1 MIYIRSRGEGCLVKT
16 SVVGCRI
23 TGLDNVRRSSTKTS
37 APSDRRHCSTP
48 MARAC
53 RLRLAASDFHFK
65 ESGESEVAIANNK
78 SQKSSEG
85 MLQSQRVRWPATRAL
100 SGCASRSRSVHAA
113 GWRPG
118 LSTLA
123 IETSCDDT
131 SVALL
136 EIQKDNA
143 STANPRQLRT
153 HVAYHERITANSAAY
168 NGIHPLVA
176 LHSHQTSLAGLVA
189 DALAQNAGAKPTFV
203 SVTRGPGM
211 RSNLTVGLELAK
223 GLALAWGVPLIG
235 VHHMQAHS
243 LTPRLCSTLE
253 SLPELYQG
261 PWESTSLQPSF
272 PYLSVLASGGHT
284 MLVNS
289 AGLTDHQILASTG
302 DIAIGDCLDKAARA
316 LLPSDLMKPPYGKA
330 LEEFAFPNG
339 ASDYKYTA
347 PVNRGEEL
355 TRRATKWGWSL
366 GAPLADS
373 KSGEKSSR
381 RMAFSFAGL
390 LTSVQRFMKQKIT
403 ADGTATAELRNP
415 ESIPIE
421 ERRDMAREVLRV
433 SFEHLASRILIR
445 LEDTVGCKAKLVTT
459 DAAKDIDTVVIS
471 GGVASNRYLRHL
483 LRAMLDARGYAH
495 IKAIIPPP
503 NLCTD
508 NALMIAWAGMEMYTA
523 GYQSTFD
530 ITPVRKWSMDSRA
543 EDGGI
548 LGAEGWLHHG
558 ISLPAVQKSQAI
570 TPP

>member
-1 MIYIRSRGEGCLVKT
+1 
-16 SVVGCRI
+16 
-23 TGLDNVRRSSTKTS
+23 
-37 APSDRRHCSTP
+37 
-48 MARAC
+48 
-53 RLRLAASDFHFK
+53 
-65 ESGESEVAIANNK
+65 
-78 SQKSSEG
+78 
-85 MLQSQRVRWPATRAL
+85 MLKGQRVRWPATRAL
-100 SGCASRSRSVHAA
+100 SGCASRIRRVHAA

-136 EIQKDNA
+136 EIQKDSS
-143 STANPRQLRT
+143 STANTHQLRT
-153 HVAYHERITANSAAY
+153 HLAYHERITANSAAY

-176 LHSHQTSLAGLVA
+176 LHSHQTSLGGLVA

-223 GLALAWGVPLIG
+223 GLALAWGVPLVG

-253 SLPELYQG
+253 SLHDLYQG
-261 PWESTSLQPSF
+261 PWDPTSLQPAF

-316 LLPSDLMKPPYGKA
+316 LLPLDLMKPPYGKA

-339 ASDYKYTA
+339 ASDYNYIA

-366 GAPLADS
+366 GVPLADS

-390 LTSVQRFMKQKIT
+390 LTSVQRFMRQKIN
-403 ADGTATAELRNP
+403 ADGTATAELRDHD
-415 ESIPIE
+415 SISIE

-433 SFEHLASRILIR
+433 SFEHLVSRILIR
-445 LEDTVGCKAKLVTT
+445 LEDTLGRKAKLVSA
-459 DAAKDIDTVVIS
+459 DAAIEIDTVVIS

-495 IKAIIPPP
+495 IKAIFPPP
-503 NLCTD
+503 SLCTD

-530 ITPVRKWSMDSRA
+530 ITPIRKWSMDPRA
-543 EDGGI
+543 EDGGV

-558 ISLPAVQKSQAI
+558 IPLPAVQKSQAI

>member
-1 MIYIRSRGEGCLVKT
+1 MRCHQQRHIQQT
-16 SVVGCRI
+16 SLPRPLHAGADAA
-23 TGLDNVRRSSTKTS
+23 GQS
-37 APSDRRHCSTP
+37 APIALGLGRT
-48 MARAC
+48 
-53 RLRLAASDFHFK
+53 FTFNK
-65 ESGESEVAIANNK
+65 ESGSGPAIITQIIK
-78 SQKSSEG
+78 G
-85 MLQSQRVRWPATRAL
+85 MLQGQRVRWPATRAL
-100 SGCASRSRSVHAA
+100 LSGCASRSRRVHA

-136 EIQKDNA
+136 EIQQDN
-143 STANPRQLRT
+143 TATVDPRQLRT

-176 LHSHQTSLAGLVA
+176 LHSHQTSLGGLVA
-189 DALAQNAGAKPTFV
+189 DALAKNAGARPTFV

-223 GLALAWGVPLIG
+223 GLALAWGVPLVG

-253 SLPELYQG
+253 TLPDLYQG
-261 PWESTSLQPSF
+261 PWEPTSLQPPF

-289 AGLTDHQILASTG
+289 AGLTDHQILATTG

-330 LEEFAFPNG
+330 LEDFAFPNG
-339 ASDYKYTA
+339 ASDYNYIA
-347 PVNRGEEL
+347 PANRGEEL
-355 TRRATKWGWSL
+355 TRRATRWGWSL
-366 GAPLADS
+366 GVPLAES
-373 KSGEKSSR
+373 KGGEKSSR

-390 LTSVQRFMKQKIT
+390 LTSIQRFMRQKV
-403 ADGTATAELRNP
+403 AEDGTITAELRDP
-415 ESIPIE
+415 ESISIE
-421 ERRDMAREVLRV
+421 ERRDLACEVLRV

-445 LEDTVGCKAKLVTT
+445 LEDTVGRKVKVTPVDDAKE
-459 DAAKDIDTVVIS
+459 IDTVVIS

-483 LRAMLDARGYAH
+483 LRAMLDARDYAH
-495 IKAIIPPP
+495 IKTIFPPP
-503 NLCTD
+503 SLCTD

-530 ITPVRKWSMDSRA
+530 ITPIRKWSMDPRA

-558 ISLPAVQKSQAI
+558 TPLPAVQKSQAI
-570 TPP
+570 TPF

>member
-1 MIYIRSRGEGCLVKT
+1 MLKRP
-16 SVVGCRI
+16 
-23 TGLDNVRRSSTKTS
+23 TGRARWST
-37 APSDRRHCSTP
+37 H
-48 MARAC
+48 
-53 RLRLAASDFHFK
+53 
-65 ESGESEVAIANNK
+65 
-78 SQKSSEG
+78 
-85 MLQSQRVRWPATRAL
+85 AL
-100 SGCASRSRSVHAA
+100 SGCASRTRRVHA

-136 EIQKDNA
+136 EIQSDNK
-143 STANPRQLRT
+143 SRSISQQLRT
-153 HVAYHERITANSAAY
+153 HVSYHERITANSAAY

-176 LHSHQTSLAGLVA
+176 LHSHQTSLGGLVA
-189 DALAQNAGAKPTFV
+189 DALAQHAGAKPTFV

-223 GLALAWGVPLIG
+223 GLALAWGVPLLG
-235 VHHMQAHS
+235 VHHMQAHA

-253 SLPELYQG
+253 NLPDLYQG
-261 PWESTSLQPSF
+261 PWEPTTLQPSF

-316 LLPSDLMKPPYGKA
+316 LLPSDLIKPPYGKA
-330 LEEFAFPNG
+330 LEDFAFPNG

-366 GAPLADS
+366 GVPLADS
-373 KSGEKSSR
+373 KGSDKSSK
-381 RMAFSFAGL
+381 RMVFSFAGL

-403 ADGTATAELRNP
+403 EDGTLTAEMRDP
-415 ESIPIE
+415 ESITTE

-433 SFEHLASRILIR
+433 SFEHLASRILIH
-445 LEDTVGCKAKLVTT
+445 LGDTVERKAKS
-459 DAAKDIDTVVIS
+459 ASPYIPQGIDTVVVS

-495 IKAIIPPP
+495 IKAIFPPP
-503 NLCTD
+503 SLCTD

-530 ITPVRKWSMDSRA
+530 ITPIRKWSMDPRA

-548 LGAEGWLHHG
+548 LGSEGWLHHG
-558 ISLPAVQKSQAI
+558 TPLPAVQTSQAI
-570 TPP
+570 TPS

>member
-1 MIYIRSRGEGCLVKT
+1 MLKR
-16 SVVGCRI
+16 
-23 TGLDNVRRSSTKTS
+23 
-37 APSDRRHCSTP
+37 PS
-48 MARAC
+48 
-53 RLRLAASDFHFK
+53 
-65 ESGESEVAIANNK
+65 
-78 SQKSSEG
+78 
-85 MLQSQRVRWPATRAL
+85 VRWSTGAFG
-100 SGCASRSRSVHAA
+100 GCASRARRVHA

-136 EIQKDNA
+136 DIRQDNRCG
-143 STANPRQLRT
+143 SGPRLLRT

-176 LHSHQTSLAGLVA
+176 LHSHQTSLGGLVA
-189 DALAQNAGAKPTFV
+189 DALATNAGAKPTFV

-223 GLALAWGVPLIG
+223 GLALAWGVPLLG
-235 VHHMQAHS
+235 VHHMQAHA

-253 SLPELYQG
+253 SLPDLYQG
-261 PWESTSLQPSF
+261 SWEPTNLQPSF

-284 MLVNS
+284 MLANS
-289 AGLTDHQILASTG
+289 AGLADHQILATTG

-316 LLPSDLMKPPYGKA
+316 LLPADLIKPPYGKA
-330 LEEFAFPNG
+330 LEDFAFPHG
-339 ASDYKYTA
+339 AADYNYTA

-366 GAPLADS
+366 GVPMAES
-373 KSGEKSSR
+373 KGGDKSSKK
-381 RMAFSFAGL
+381 MAYSFAGL
-390 LTSVQRFMKQKIT
+390 LTSIQRFMKQKVT
-403 ADGTATAELRNP
+403 EDGTLTAELRDP
-415 ESIPIE
+415 EAISIE

-433 SFEHLASRILIR
+433 SFEHLASRILIH
-445 LEDTVGCKAKLVTT
+445 LGETVGRKIKPVLT
-459 DAAKDIDTVVIS
+459 DAPNIDTVVIS

-483 LRAMLDARGYAH
+483 LRAMLDARGYAN
-495 IKAIIPPP
+495 IKAIFPPP

-508 NALMIAWAGMEMYTA
+508 NALMIAWAGMEMYTG

-530 ITPVRKWSMDSRA
+530 ITPIRKWSMDPRA

-548 LGAEGWLHHG
+548 LGAEGWMQDG
-558 ISLPAVQKSQAI
+558 TALPAVQKSQAI
-570 TPP
+570 TPL

>member
-1 MIYIRSRGEGCLVKT
+1 
-16 SVVGCRI
+16 
-23 TGLDNVRRSSTKTS
+23 
-37 APSDRRHCSTP
+37 
-48 MARAC
+48 
-53 RLRLAASDFHFK
+53 
-65 ESGESEVAIANNK
+65 
-78 SQKSSEG
+78 
-85 MLQSQRVRWPATRAL
+85 MLKGQRVRWPTTRAL
-100 SGCASRSRSVHAA
+100 SGCASRTRRVHAA

-136 EIQKDNA
+136 EIQTDNS
-143 STANPRQLRT
+143 STEKPHQLRT

-176 LHSHQTSLAGLVA
+176 LHSHQTSLGGLVK
-189 DALAQNAGAKPTFV
+189 DALAQNGGARPTFV

-223 GLALAWGVPLIG
+223 GLALAWGVPLVG
-235 VHHMQAHS
+235 AHHMQAHS

-253 SLPELYQG
+253 SLPDLYQG
-261 PWESTSLQPSF
+261 PWEPASLQPAF

-330 LEEFAFPNG
+330 LEDFAFPNG
-339 ASDYKYTA
+339 ASDYNYTA

-355 TRRATKWGWSL
+355 TRRATRWGWSL
-366 GAPLADS
+366 GVPLADS

-390 LTSVQRFMKQKIT
+390 LTSVQRFMRQKIT
-403 ADGTATAELRNP
+403 ADGTATAELRDAD
-415 ESIPIE
+415 SISIE

-445 LEDTVGCKAKLVTT
+445 LEDTVGRKAKVIST
-459 DAAKDIDTVVIS
+459 DDAKDIDTVVIS

-495 IKAIIPPP
+495 IKAIFPPP
-503 NLCTD
+503 SLCTD
-508 NALMIAWAGMEMYTA
+508 NALMIAWAGMEMFTA

-530 ITPVRKWSMDSRA
+530 ITPIRKWSMDPRA

-548 LGAEGWLHHG
+548 LGADGWLHHG
-558 ISLPAVQKSQAI
+558 TPLPAVQKSQAI

>member
-1 MIYIRSRGEGCLVKT
+1 M
-16 SVVGCRI
+16 
-23 TGLDNVRRSSTKTS
+23 SSTKTPSIQQTSLPRLLHADAAGQS
-37 APSDRRHCSTP
+37 APVVLGLGRTFS
-48 MARAC
+48 
-53 RLRLAASDFHFK
+53 FK
-65 ESGESEVAIANNK
+65 ESGDGIATITK
-78 SQKSSEG
+78 TIIEG
-85 MLQSQRVRWPATRAL
+85 MLKGQRVRWPATRAL
-100 SGCASRSRSVHAA
+100 SGCASRSRSVHA

-136 EIQKDNA
+136 AIQRDTS
-143 STANPRQLRT
+143 STANPHQLRT
-153 HVAYHERITANSAAY
+153 HVAYHERVTANSAAY

-176 LHSHQTSLAGLVA
+176 LHSHQTSLGGLVA
-189 DALAQNAGAKPTFV
+189 DALAKNAGAKPSFV

-223 GLALAWGVPLIG
+223 GLALAWGVPLLG

-253 SLPELYQG
+253 ILPDLYQG
-261 PWESTSLQPSF
+261 PWDPTSLQPSF

-316 LLPSDLMKPPYGKA
+316 LLPSDLMEPPYGKA

-339 ASDYKYTA
+339 AADYNYTA

-366 GAPLADS
+366 GVPLADS
-373 KSGEKSSR
+373 KGGEKSSR
-381 RMAFSFAGL
+381 RMVFSFAGL
-390 LTSVQRFMKQKIT
+390 LTSVQRFMRQKVT
-403 ADGTATAELRNP
+403 EDGTITAELRDA
-415 ESIPIE
+415 ELISIE
-421 ERRDMAREVLRV
+421 ERRDLAREVLRV
-433 SFEHLASRILIR
+433 SFEHLVSRILIR
-445 LEDTVGCKAKLVTT
+445 LEDTVGRKVKPVQV
-459 DAAKDIDTVVIS
+459 DATREIDTVVIS

-495 IKAIIPPP
+495 IKAIFPPP

-508 NALMIAWAGMEMYTA
+508 NALMIAWAGMEMYTT

-530 ITPVRKWSMDSRA
+530 ITPIRKWSMDPRA

-548 LGAEGWLHHG
+548 LGAEGWIHDG
-558 ISLPAVQKSQAI
+558 NPLPAVQKSQAI

>member
-1 MIYIRSRGEGCLVKT
+1 MLKGSRK
-16 SVVGCRI
+16 I
-23 TGLDNVRRSSTKTS
+23 
-37 APSDRRHCSTP
+37 
-48 MARAC
+48 
-53 RLRLAASDFHFK
+53 
-65 ESGESEVAIANNK
+65 
-78 SQKSSEG
+78 
-85 MLQSQRVRWPATRAL
+85 WPTRAL
-100 SGCASRSRSVHAA
+100 SGCASRTRRVHA

-136 EIQKDNA
+136 EIQDDYRHGSSATN
-143 STANPRQLRT
+143 LRT

-189 DALAQNAGAKPTFV
+189 DALAKNAGAKPTFV

-253 SLPELYQG
+253 SLPDLYQG
-261 PWESTSLQPSF
+261 PWGSKTLQPPF

-289 AGLTDHQILASTG
+289 AGLTDHQILASTS

-316 LLPSDLMKPPYGKA
+316 LLPSHLIKPPYGKA

-339 ASDYKYTA
+339 ASDYNYTA

-366 GAPLADS
+366 GVPMSES
-373 KSGEKSSR
+373 KGGDKSSKK
-381 RMAFSFAGL
+381 MAYSFAGL
-390 LTSVQRFMKQKIT
+390 LTSIQRFMRQKIT
-403 ADGTATAELRNP
+403 EDGTLTAELRDP

-433 SFEHLASRILIR
+433 SFEHLVSRILLR
-445 LEDTVGCKAKLVTT
+445 LGDTVGRKVKSVSP
-459 DAAKDIDTVVIS
+459 DAPKIDTVVVS

-495 IKAIIPPP
+495 IKAIFPPP
-503 NLCTD
+503 SLCTD
-508 NALMIAWAGMEMYTA
+508 NALMVAWAGMEMYTA
-523 GYQSTFD
+523 GYQSTID
-530 ITPVRKWSMDSRA
+530 ISPIRKWSMDPRA

-548 LGAEGWLHHG
+548 LGAEGWTQHG
-558 ISLPAVQKSQAI
+558 TPLPAVQKSQAI
-570 TPP
+570 TPS